1 MQALILAAG
10 MGKRL
15 GKLTDSD
22 TKCMLE
28 VNGVRLI
35 DSALQAIQSAGI
47 TKLGIVIGFK
57 GQRVREHLALNWQSF
72 LDITYIVNPDFETTN
87 NIYSLLLASEFLK
100 SDDTILLESDLIFEP
115 EVISKLMNDPRENVV
130 LVDKF
135 QSWMDG
141 TVISFDERKIVNNFI
156 SKKNQS
162 EIDITEYYKT
172 VNIYKFSASF
182 SKNLYVPFLDSYCKS
197 VGLNEYY
204 ESVLSTIAN
213 LKLDNLFAME
223 IEPYLWQE
231 IDDVIDYANASTMF
245 APSGQLHKA
254 YSQRF
259 GGYWRFPKL
268 RDYCYLVNP
277 YFLSKEFE
285 EILKSDFSIL
295 LSEYPSGL
303 AIQEEMAANLFKIDP
318 SYITIGN
325 GASELI
331 HALGACLPI
340 SKIGYFNPSFDE
352 YAVRF
357 SKHELLSVNA
367 FGLNQSEMIASL
379 IELSKKCD
387 YVILVN
393 PDNPTGRFIEPQ
405 QLLEV
410 LPVLEENNCSLILD
424 ESFVD
429 FSLLFESGTVLLDS
443 IISQHSNLI
452 IIKSISKSYGIAG
465 IRLGILASSDID
477 LLNKIRASLP
487 VWNINS
493 FAEKFLQ
500 KITYFQ
506 KDYWK
511 SCRRL
516 AKTREEF
523 SHQLAASGVK
533 VWESAAN
540 FLMVELSSKF
550 SIVDFCDYM
559 IKRNILVKALS
570 GKPGIPEG
578 NYLRVSVKSDEENRD
593 FIIALRSFLNLGTS
607 KGHQ

>member
-47 TKLGIVIGFK
+47 TKLGIVIGYK
-57 GQRVREHLALNWQSF
+57 GQRVREHLASKWESSI
-72 LDITYIVNPDFETTN
+72 DITYIVNPDFETTN

-115 EVISKLMNDPRENVV
+115 EVISKLVNDPRDNVV
-130 LVDKF
+130 LVDRF
-135 QSWMDG
+135 ETWMDG
-141 TVISFDERKIVNNFI
+141 TVISFDENGIVKSFI

-162 EIDITEYYKT
+162 QIDVKDYFKT

-182 SKNLYVPFLDSYCKS
+182 SSKLYVPFLESYCKS
-197 VGLNEYY
+197 IGLNEYY

-213 LKLDNLFAME
+213 LQLENLSALE
-223 IEPYLWQE
+223 IQPYMWQE
-231 IDDVIDYANASTMF
+231 IDDVIDHANASTMF
-245 APSGQLHKA
+245 SPAGKLHTA
-254 YSQRF
+254 YSQRY

-268 RDYCYLVNP
+268 RDFCYLVNP
-277 YFLSKEFE
+277 YFPNKEFE
-285 EILKSDFSIL
+285 EILKSEFSIL

-303 AIQEEMAANLFKIDP
+303 GVQEVMAGNLFKIDP
-318 SYITIGN
+318 SYITVGN

-331 HALGACLPI
+331 HALGACIPT

-357 SKHELLSVNA
+357 AHHELIPIDA
-367 FGLNQSEMIASL
+367 FGFSESQLIASL
-379 IELSKKCD
+379 IELSKTCD
-387 YVILVN
+387 YVLLVN
-393 PDNPTGRFIEPQ
+393 PDNPTGRFIDPKEI
-405 QLLEV
+405 LAV
-410 LPVLEENNCSLILD
+410 LPVLKENNCSLILD

-429 FSLLFESGTVLLDS
+429 FSPLFELGTMLS
-443 IISQHSNLI
+443 NEIISEHSNLI
-452 IIKSISKSYGIAG
+452 IVKSISKSYGVAG
-465 IRLGILASSDID
+465 VRLGVLASNDVD
-477 LLNKIRASLP
+477 LLNRIRSTLP

-506 KDYWK
+506 NEYWE

-516 AKTREEF
+516 ARTREEF
-523 SHQLAASGVK
+523 SSKLSASGTK
-533 VWESAAN
+533 VWRSAAN
-540 FLMVELSSKF
+540 FLMVELSSE
-550 SIVDFCDYM
+550 IDVVHFCDFM
-559 IKRNILVKALS
+559 IKRNILVKSLS
-570 GKPGIPEG
+570 GKSGIPG
-578 NYLRVSVKSDEENRD
+578 RNFLRISIKSDGENSD
-593 FIIALRSFLNLGTS
+593 FISALQSYQNS
-607 KGHQ
+607 